1 MQTLELAKKLVELK
15 VPGFIEVRT
24 WYSNGV
30 RGHYHS
36 SRSCDKLKYGNALE
50 HSLTPH
56 AVFTSGKVVCKS
68 CEHSLVNTEAA
79 RIATQ
84 TASFYAGVEN
94 SVNVLL
100 DVMRDD
106 PYNGYP
112 ALLALRYNTALRA
125 LHSDISNRPEIQGL
139 AGWRC
144 KAAKLVSSSILPEF
158 QSNLMA
164 ESVRYSALKAVKHE
178 LDNSLQTHHSD
189 TGHPLWGGE
198 QGAKVCGPMGRGGR
212 YSGNPLL
219 SLQTMWF
226 EQQAISS
233 NTYADV
239 VSNLL
244 SDQSVA
250 TIVGKPAS
258 FDLLDFTSTEELAA
272 NETIAAF
279 AIRAW
284 SKQVTVIVQQVSDL
298 WNEMY
303 EQYAHDTNLV
313 AVGLKVNSS
322 QLEWGNSRVRGA
334 VLPDPVILSQEIFRS
349 SEGIGQTDTT
359 VVVCPNIVAT
369 YIVKLCQNFYHKDPV
384 IVPSLKD
391 NYKEHADTA
400 VALWVP
406 SDRSSEFSSFA
417 AAYAAASEL

>member
-24 WYSNGV
+24 WYSNGI
-30 RGHYHS
+30 RGYYHS
-36 SRSCDKLKYGNALE
+36 SGSCDKLKYGNIVN

-56 AVFTSGKVVCKS
+56 AVFTSGKVVCRS
-68 CEHSLVNTEAA
+68 CEHSLVNSDTA
-79 RIATQ
+79 RVATQ
-84 TASFYAGVEN
+84 TASFYDGVES
-94 SVNVLL
+94 SVNVLR
-100 DVMRDD
+100 DVMLDD
-106 PYNGYP
+106 PYKGYP

-125 LHSDISNRPEIQGL
+125 LHSDISNRPDIQGL
-139 AGWRC
+139 AGWRE
-144 KAAKLVSSSILPEF
+144 KAAKLVLSSILPEF
-158 QSNLMA
+158 PSDLMA
-164 ESVRYSALKAVKHE
+164 ESVRYCALKAVKHE
-178 LDNSLQTHHSD
+178 LDSSIQTHHSD
-189 TGHPLWGGE
+189 AGHPLWGDE
-198 QGAKVCGPMGRGGR
+198 QGAKVCGPIGRGGR

-226 EQQAISS
+226 AQQAIIS

-239 VSNLL
+239 VRNLL
-244 SDQSVA
+244 ADESVA
-250 TIVGKPAS
+250 TIIGKPAS
-258 FDLLDFTSTEELAA
+258 FDLLDFTSTEELGA

-322 QLEWGNSRVRGA
+322 QLEWGNGRIRGA
-334 VLPDPVILSQEIFRS
+334 VLPDPVILSQELFRS
-349 SEGIGQTDTT
+349 SEGIGQTNTT

-369 YIVKLCQNFYHKDPV
+369 YIVQLCQNFYHKDPA
-384 IVPSLKD
+384 IVSSLKD

-406 SDRSSEFSSFA
+406 SDRSSEFSSFT